1 MKCEEMRTARVE
13 QREEMINFS
22 GTDRAIACFLLGFC
36 YKGVNACKIG
46 ETFIICSCIALG
58 LLFFFFCKSADHGSC
73 EGFHFYILDCV
84 HAVFILYFIFL

>member
-58 LLFFFFCKSADHGSC
+58 LLFFFSVRVQ
-73 EGFHFYILDCV
+73 IMV
-84 HAVFILYFIFL
+84 AVRDFIFIF

>member
-36 YKGVNACKIG
+36 YKGKRLQNWRNIYHMFLYSSWVVI
-46 ETFIICSCIALG
+46 
-58 LLFFFFCKSADHGSC
+58 FFFCKSADHGSC

>member
-36 YKGVNACKIG
+36 YKGKRLQNWRNIYHMFLYSSWVVI
-46 ETFIICSCIALG
+46 
-58 LLFFFFCKSADHGSC
+58 FFSVRVQ
-73 EGFHFYILDCV
+73 IMV
-84 HAVFILYFIFL
+84 AVRDFIFIF